1 VRYQVPGVSMVDLRV
16 FDLLGREVAVLVNG
30 VRNAGTYD
38 VSFDASSLPSGVYFA
53 RITAGMFTATK
64 RMVLTK

>member
-1 VRYQVPGVSMVDLRV
+1 MVDLRV

-38 VSFDASSLPSGVYFA
+38 VSFDASSLPSGVYLA
-53 RITAGMFTATK
+53 RIAAGTFTATK